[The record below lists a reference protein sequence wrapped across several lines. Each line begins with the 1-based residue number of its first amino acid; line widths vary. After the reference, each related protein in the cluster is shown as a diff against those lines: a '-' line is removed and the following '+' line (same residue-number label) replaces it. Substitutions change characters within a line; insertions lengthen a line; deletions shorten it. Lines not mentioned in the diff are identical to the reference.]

1 MKKIEGVVT
10 SIKMKK
16 TATVL
21 VERKKVHPIYKKRI
35 KVTKKFHV
43 HDEIGVKL
51 GDRVRIQA
59 CRPISKT
66 KKWNIIEIIKK

>member
-21 VERKKVHPIYKKRI
+21 VEKRRVHPIYKKKI

-51 GDRVRIQA
+51 GDRVSIQA
-59 CRPISKT
+59 TRPISKT
-66 KKWNIIEIIKK
+66 KYWRIIEIIKK

>member
-1 MKKIEGVVT
+1 MKKIDGIVTGV
-10 SIKMKK
+10 KMKK
-16 TATVL
+16 TVTVL
-21 VERKKVHPIYKKRI
+21 VERKRIHPIYKKGI

-43 HDEIGVKL
+43 HDEVGVKL

-66 KKWNIIEIIKK
+66 KKWRIIEIIKK